1 MPPLCPDVVIFDRF
15 IRPRLYELRMER
27 TDNGED
33 RGRHRRERK
42 RHRRPVSR
50 ATSNIPT
57 GFGRIRQRHDIWRHG
72 KERHDIA
79 IRHGTAY
86 PGHDI
91 AIRHGTAYPGT
102 TVRGTAR
109 HIPAPWCAA
118 SLFTAW
124 HAARRCA
131 TIRHGMTRGT
141 MARDSTRYGTI
152 RHAARWCATIRMNT
166 ERNTARYDTRHDGAR
181 QYERIRHEIWHEIRY
196 AARRCATIR
205 TNEYGMKYG
214 IRREILYAAQWCAS
228 ELMARADSPEIKI

>member
-1 MPPLCPDVVIFDRF
+1 MTTLYPLLCPCHTPTWSYLNCLSDPDSTSYGWSVRITGKIGDDTDVTEKAQTAG
-15 IRPRLYELRMER
+15 L
-27 TDNGED
+27 
-33 RGRHRRERK
+33 
-42 RHRRPVSR
+42 
-50 ATSNIPT
+50 TSDQQHT
-57 GFGRIRQRHDIWRHG
+57 HSFGRIRQRHDIWRHG

-141 MARDSTRYGTI
+141 MVRD
-152 RHAARWCATIRMNT
+152 
-166 ERNTARYDTRHDGAR
+166 NTARHDDTTCGTMVRDNTNEYGTKHGT
-181 QYERIRHEIWHEIRY
+181 IRY
-196 AARRCATIR
+196 AARWRATIR
-205 TNEYGMKYG
+205 TNTA
-214 IRREILYAAQWCAS
+214 RD
-228 ELMARADSPEIKI
+228 MARNTIRGTTVRDNTNERIRNEIRNTARDTIRGTMVRVGINGKG